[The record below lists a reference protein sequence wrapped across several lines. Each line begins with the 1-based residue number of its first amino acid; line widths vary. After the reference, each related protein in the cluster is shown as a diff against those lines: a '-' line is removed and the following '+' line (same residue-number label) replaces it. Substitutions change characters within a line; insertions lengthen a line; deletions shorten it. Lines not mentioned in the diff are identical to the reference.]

1 MATPRKLPEKSSPSG
16 EQMELA
22 ISPEKVFFV
31 IVKAREFDAKEGN
44 SDPDSGSNPSD
55 DREIDVL
62 QQNRTDDP
70 VERELRSFINALT
83 EDEQI
88 DLVALAW
95 LGRDDYAASDWPS
108 LRAEASRAHNN
119 RTANYLLGMPLLG
132 DFLEE
137 GLSILGYSCED
148 YELNRL

>member
-1 MATPRKLPEKSSPSG
+1 VETSKVPPDKSRADKPE
-16 EQMELA
+16 LV

-31 IVKAREFDAKEGN
+31 IVKAREFDAKVEN

-62 QQNRTDDP
+62 EDRVDDS
-70 VERELRSFINALT
+70 VEGELRSFINALT

-88 DLVALAW
+88 DLVALTW
-95 LGRDDYAASDWPS
+95 LGRDDYTAADWS
-108 LRAEASRAHNN
+108 SVHEEAARAHNN
-119 RTANYLLGMPLLG
+119 RTVEYLLGIPLLG

-137 GLSILGYSCED
+137 GLSALGYSCEEF
-148 YELNRL
+148 ELGRL